1 MGRLL
6 IHVEGETERQFADEL
21 LRDFLVERGYFTV
34 DARLHGNA
42 RQKSHRGG
50 GRAWEGVKREILR
63 HLRGDDGLIVTTMVD
78 FYGMPPNWPNRV
90 GATGPTQI
98 EAAMAKEIGSGR
110 FLPFVMMHEF
120 EALLFSDCATFC
132 RSIEQVGIEPQLSRI
147 RAEFASPEK
156 INDSPHTAPS
166 KRILQLMPGY
176 QKPLDGVNAAR
187 AIGLD
192 RMRAECPH
200 FNDWLERLVALR
212 AQL

>member
-1 MGRLL
+1 MRP
-6 IHVEGETERQFADEL
+6 I
-21 LRDFLVERGYFTV
+21 
-34 DARLHGNA
+34 
-42 RQKSHRGG
+42 
-50 GRAWEGVKREILR
+50 
-63 HLRGDDGLIVTTMVD
+63 
-78 FYGMPPNWPNRV
+78 WPARV
-90 GATGPTQI
+90 GATSPTQI

-200 FNDWLERLVALR
+200 LNDWLERLVALR